1 MTAPQTTAPSG
12 KMPRHRIFAY
22 SLGDVANNL
31 SFMMTSMFLM
41 VYMTEIAGISAT
53 VAGTIYAVT
62 KIWAGFSD
70 LIAGQTV
77 DRFDTRWGRLR
88 PWILFGSTPLA
99 ITFVLLFSVPAGLSP
114 GLTIAW
120 ILLLDAAFQL
130 AYSFVNIPYGS
141 LSAAMTQD
149 PVDRSKLSGARSI
162 ASAVTGVALSAIIA
176 PQFDKEKIATVGS
189 ENIRVQ
195 LTLTMLALGVLAIIL
210 YFICFKNSREVVPR
224 GQGKVSIT
232 ATLKMVIKNR
242 PLLNLCLGALFL
254 LGAMFTMNAVGMYY
268 AINIL
273 GNGAQFTML
282 MAAQTVG
289 TVIVSSLVPSLTVY
303 LGKRW
308 GYVFSAGIAIL
319 GYIVIFFS
327 PEQSLV
333 TALIAWFLLGA
344 GTGGSNSLMFS
355 MQADTVDYGEWKTG
369 IRAEGGSYSI
379 LSFIRKVGQGIGG
392 GLAGVILAYFG
403 YSEGAATQTAEALDG
418 IRWAC
423 GLVPAILA
431 LGAALI
437 MIAYPLTSSQHSKIV
452 SELNERRTQDTVSNT
467 KGVPRKQ
474 VVAGLDGADG
484 RSTRIRRIDSGHP
497 PIITLF
503 GQRGSAASE
512 IGPMLAERLGV
523 PYIGQ
528 RFTSTELAQADS
540 STLISDNAFARW
552 MRSMAYSGSQETD
565 LAAASDLSANR
576 SIAQE
581 NTEYVIGAVENGGV
595 ILGRNA
601 PLILG
606 HVVGVMNVRVIA
618 PLSTRVERVMETMGL
633 DANEAENQCH
643 AEDRIRSE
651 MAHALYQWDPNSD
664 EYYDLVINTGWM
676 PWEKV
681 VDIIADAYRKK
692 YPENFRG

>member
-162 ASAVTGVALSAIIA
+162 ASAITGVALSAIIA

-467 KGVPRKQ
+467 KGVSRKQ

-540 STLISDNAFARW
+540 SALISDNAFARW

-618 PLSTRVERVMETMGL
+618 PLSTRVERVMETMEL